1 MTVSYLLD
9 VCECG
14 TVNKNN
20 NSSSSKDNNTGSLT
34 KGEETMTH
42 LVLSHAVIMF
52 YHTVFVVLVLVVIKV
67 SYTLTEDTSL
77 ANHFGKISNFSPFF
91 VTNYRFSV
99 GSA

>member
-20 NSSSSKDNNTGSLT
+20 NSSSKDNNTGSLAT
-34 KGEETMTH
+34 GEEMMTH

-52 YHTVFVVLVLVVIKV
+52 YHSVFVVLVLVVIKV
-67 SYTLTEDTSL
+67 SYTLTEDTRL
-77 ANHFGKISNFSPFF
+77 ANHFGKISKFSSFF
-91 VTNYRFSV
+91 VPNYRFSV